1 MMWIVWIVLIGAT
14 AGIITDYLKRSTQNE
29 KLRLKQ
35 LDKEVELERLKQE
48 NYLLENEDMRA
59 VLNRLKEENRQRIEE
74 KHTEEK
80 DKWLLKETKEQE
92 EK

>member
-1 MMWIVWIVLIGAT
+1 
-14 AGIITDYLKRSTQNE
+14 
-29 KLRLKQ
+29 
-35 LDKEVELERLKQE
+35 
-48 NYLLENEDMRA
+48 MRA